1 MSAPRKKSR
10 TTIGS
15 PVNDLE
21 DDEEQTCWDDIKG
34 WGGKKLDATTMQ
46 GSINEELEPNV
57 DQVIDNIKVEPAI
70 FVEHVDSITQPTST
84 TT

>member
-1 MSAPRKKSR
+1 
-10 TTIGS
+10 
-15 PVNDLE
+15 
-21 DDEEQTCWDDIKG
+21 
-34 WGGKKLDATTMQ
+34 MQ